1 MSWLLRR
8 RRSQLRPR
16 LTNLASNAPQAFL
29 ILMSANRFLFVMGAV
44 AGLALSQLTAAQ
56 PAPETPS
63 KPVPTQYHDVT
74 VEDPYQWLEND
85 NDPQVKSWSDTQNQR
100 TRQYLDKLPD
110 RTATEKQLTEWY
122 AKTSSSY
129 SSLVS
134 RPGILFAMK
143 FQPPKQQS
151 LLVTL
156 ASADDL
162 KSEKVVLDPN
172 VLDAKGT
179 TAIDWFVPSLD
190 GKYVAVSLSK
200 GGTEDGT
207 LHSYETTTGKA
218 LPDSIAH
225 VQYPTAGGSA
235 ACNADGTGIYYTRFP
250 RKGERPEADLNF
262 YQQVYFHKL
271 GTADTEDT
279 YSIGKDFPR
288 IAEIVLEASRDGRY
302 ILATVANGDGGD
314 FAHYLLGPDATWKQ
328 ITQFSDQI
336 KAARLG
342 RDNALYFLS
351 RAGAP
356 RGKIL
361 RLPLDTPELKNAVE
375 IVPTGE
381 AVIEQIVPTS
391 DAIYVGD
398 LLGGPSQIRR
408 FGLDGKGETIIPVPK
423 ISAIQEM
430 LALEDN
436 ALLFR
441 DVSYTEPAAWF
452 HRAQGKIEPVKTAL
466 RSTSPVSFADIE
478 VTREF
483 ATSKEGTKIPL
494 NIIFRKG
501 MKRDGQNP
509 TLLYGYGG
517 YGISMAPNFD
527 FTRRLWFDRG
537 GVYVVA
543 NIRGG
548 GEFGEEW
555 HKAGNLTKKQNVFD
569 DFAAAAEY
577 LTNEKWTRPEKLA
590 ILGGSNGG
598 LLMGAMI
605 TQHPDLMRSVVS
617 SVGIYDMLRV
627 ELAPNGAFNVTE
639 FGTVKDPEQFK
650 ALYAYSPYHHIVDGT
665 KYPSVL
671 MMTGA
676 NDGRVAPYHS
686 RKMTARL
693 DEANKSEN
701 PILLRTSSSA
711 GHGIGTALSE
721 RIKQLA
727 DIYAFLFAQLDMS
740 AKPRP
745 PQTWLSP

>member
-1 MSWLLRR
+1 MPWLLRHHRYR
-8 RRSQLRPR
+8 RHVREIDLATDAPRSF
-16 LTNLASNAPQAFL
+16 LTF
-29 ILMSANRFLFVMGAV
+29 MRANRLLFVAGLV
-44 AGLALSQLTAAQ
+44 GGLALSDLPAADS
-56 PAPETPS
+56 APETPK
-63 KPVPTQYHDVT
+63 KPVATNYQGVT
-74 VEDPYQWLEND
+74 VEDPFQWLEED
-85 NDPQVKSWSDTQNQR
+85 NEPQVKAWSAAQNQR

-110 RTATEKQLTEWY
+110 RAAIEKQLTEWY
-122 AKTSSSY
+122 AKISPSY
-129 SSLVS
+129 FSLVS
-134 RPGILFAMK
+134 RPGILFVMK
-143 FQPPKQQS
+143 FQPPKQQP

-162 KSEKVVLDPN
+162 KSEKVGIDPN

-190 GKYVAVSLSK
+190 GKRVAVSLSK
-200 GGTEDGT
+200 GGSEDGT
-207 LHSYETTTGKA
+207 LRFYETATGKA
-218 LPDSIAH
+218 LPDTIAH

-235 ACNADGTGIYYTRFP
+235 AWNADGTGVYYTRFP

-271 GTADTEDT
+271 GTSDTEDT

-288 IAEIVLEASRDGRY
+288 IAEIALEGSRDGKY

-314 FAHYLLGPDATWKQ
+314 FAHYLLGPDGTWKQ
-328 ITQFSDQI
+328 VTQFSDQI

-342 RDNALYFLS
+342 RDNALYLLS
-351 RAGAP
+351 RADAP

-361 RLPLDTPELKNAVE
+361 RLPLEVPELKNAAE
-375 IVPTGE
+375 IVASGD
-381 AVIEQIVPTS
+381 AVIEHIVPST
-391 DAIYVGD
+391 DALYVGD

-408 FGLDGKGETIIPVPK
+408 FDLNGKNEMVIPIPQ
-423 ISAIQEM
+423 ISAVQEM
-430 LALEDN
+430 LALEDGS
-436 ALLFR
+436 LLFR
-441 DVSYTEPAAWF
+441 DVNYTEPAAWF
-452 HRAQGKIEPVKTAL
+452 HCANEKTEPVKTAL
-466 RSTSPVSFADIE
+466 RNTSPVSFADID
-478 VTREF
+478 VRREF
-483 ATSKEGTKIPL
+483 ATSKDGTKIPL
-494 NIIFRKG
+494 NIIFQKG
-501 MKRDGQNP
+501 MKRDGHNP

-517 YGISMAPNFD
+517 YGISMSPSFD

-548 GEFGEEW
+548 DEFGEEW

-577 LTNEKWTRPEKLA
+577 LIKENYTRPEKLTMQ
-590 ILGGSNGG
+590 GGSNGG

-605 TQHPDLMRSVVS
+605 TQHPDLMRAVVS
-617 SVGIYDMLRV
+617 QVGIYDMLRV

-650 ALYAYSPYHHIVDGT
+650 ALYAYSPYHHVVDGT
-665 KYPSVL
+665 KYPGIL

-686 RKMTARL
+686 RKMIARL

-711 GHGIGTALSE
+711 GHGMGTALSE

-727 DIYAFLFAQLDMS
+727 DIYAFLFAQLDMRRMT
-740 AKPRP
+740 KYE
-745 PQTWLSP
+745 

>member
-1 MSWLLRR
+1 MR
-8 RRSQLRPR
+8 
-16 LTNLASNAPQAFL
+16 
-29 ILMSANRFLFVMGAV
+29 ANRFLFLISALTE
-44 AGLALSQLTAAQ
+44 LALIDLPAIEAPQTPKKPLTD
-56 PAPETPS
+56 E
-63 KPVPTQYHDVT
+63 YHGVT

-85 NDPQVKSWSDTQNQR
+85 DDPEVKAWSDAQSQR
-100 TRQYLDKLPD
+100 TRAYLDKLPD
-110 RTATEKQLTEWY
+110 RAAIEKQLTAWY
-122 AKTSSSY
+122 AKTSPSY
-129 SSLVS
+129 FSLVS
-134 RPGILFAMK
+134 RPGILFAIK
-143 FQPPKQQS
+143 FQPPKQQP

-156 ASADDL
+156 VSANDL
-162 KSEKVVLDPN
+162 KSEKIVLDPN

-190 GKYVAVSLSK
+190 GKHVAVSLSK
-200 GGTEDGT
+200 GGSEDGT
-207 LHSYETTTGKA
+207 LHFYETTTGKA
-218 LPDSIAH
+218 LPDSVAR

-235 ACNADGTGIYYTRFP
+235 AWNADGTGIYYTRFP

-314 FAHYLLGPDATWKQ
+314 FAHYLLGPDGAWKQ

-342 RDNALYFLS
+342 RDKALYLLS

-381 AVIEQIVPTS
+381 AVIGQIVPTA
-391 DAIYVGD
+391 DALYVGD

-408 FGLDGKGETIIPVPK
+408 FGLDGKGEAVIPVPK
-423 ISAIQEM
+423 ISAVQEM

-436 ALLFR
+436 SLLFR

-452 HRAQGKIEPVKTAL
+452 HCAPGKTEPVKTAL
-466 RSTSPVSFADIE
+466 RNTSPVSFADIE

-483 ATSKEGTKIPL
+483 ATSKDGARVPL
-494 NIIFRKG
+494 NIVFRKG

-509 TLLYGYGG
+509 TLIYGYGG

-577 LTNEKWTRPEKLA
+577 LIKEKYTRPEKLA
-590 ILGGSNGG
+590 IQGGSNGG

-605 TQHPDLMRSVVS
+605 TQHPDLMRAVVS

-650 ALYAYSPYHHIVDGT
+650 ALYAYSPYHHVVDGT
-665 KYPSVL
+665 KYPSIL

-693 DEANKSEN
+693 DEANKSDN

-721 RIKQLA
+721 RIKQSA
-727 DIYAFLFAQLDMS
+727 DIYAFLFAQLGMTPGPKVS
-740 AKPRP
+740 NA
-745 PQTWLSP
+745 SP